1 MFRELAK
8 TCRLTSGSLAI
19 YPSASCRDAWEALDD
34 DWKSGALAQGK
45 SYLNYLYPQL
55 SAADY
60 MDFFFTGNRVRF
72 EDKYFARRRALDAL
86 VLAEC
91 TANTGEFLNDIINGI
106 FCICEESGWQLP
118 PHNTYI
124 RDTPQLPL
132 PDSQEPVLDLF
143 ACESGSILAAT
154 GYLLG
159 DKLDGFSPLIQKRIR
174 RELETR
180 IFHPY
185 LERYFWWMG
194 DGKDPLNNWTVWC
207 TQNVLLCAFLTDI
220 DDALRRRILV
230 KACQSVDYYLD
241 EFGEDG
247 CCVEGASYYRHSG
260 LCLFNIIEILNSVTG
275 NHFASLYQ
283 EPKIQNIASYIMNVH
298 IQDLYY
304 ANFADCSPVAGRC
317 GVREFLFARR
327 TGNENMAA
335 FAAKD
340 FMKGLS
346 ETLLLPQENN
356 LYYRLQNAF
365 TIKEIRS
372 CHEALES
379 ASPVSYPDIYYPSAG
394 LFIARDDVYFLTVK
408 AGCNGESH
416 GHNDTGSFIVYKNG
430 FPLIIDVGVESYT
443 KKTFSP
449 QRYEIWTMQSAYH
462 NLPTV
467 RGCMQKDG
475 NAYCAADIQTYFDHS
490 RCEIQMDI
498 APAYPPNSGLNRYI
512 RKAALVKGEGIR
524 LHDSFHLRDNP
535 SDSGSRP
542 DSHVV
547 LSFMTYERPELVQQT
562 DALLFHIGD
571 KGSLRISGGSFLRTE
586 TIPITDQRLM
596 TAWKHEI
603 YRILI
608 WAVNED
614 LDICI
619 C

>member
-1 MFRELAK
+1 MFHELAK
-8 TCRLTSGSLAI
+8 TCRLTPGPLTI
-19 YPSASCRDAWEALDD
+19 YPSASDRGSWESLEE
-34 DWKSGALAQGK
+34 DWKNSALALGR
-45 SYLNYLYPQL
+45 SYLNYVYPQL

-60 MDFFFTGNRVRF
+60 MDFSLTGNRVRF

-91 TANTGEFLNDIINGI
+91 TADTGEFLNDIINGI

-132 PDSQEPVLDLF
+132 PDPSEPVLDLF
-143 ACESGSILAAT
+143 ACESGSILAAVS
-154 GYLLG
+154 YLLG
-159 DKLDGFSPLIQKRIR
+159 DKLDNFSPLIRKRIR

-180 IFHPY
+180 VFTPY
-185 LERYFWWMG
+185 LERHFWWMG
-194 DGKDPLNNWTVWC
+194 DGKDTLNNWTIWC
-207 TQNVLLCAFLTDI
+207 TQNVLLCAFLIDI
-220 DDALRRRILV
+220 DNTLRRRILM
-230 KACQSVDYYLD
+230 KACQSVDYYLED
-241 EFGEDG
+241 FGEDG
-247 CCVEGASYYRHSG
+247 CCVEGAAYYRHSG
-260 LCLFNIIEILNSVTG
+260 LCLFNTLEILNGVTG
-275 NHFASLYQ
+275 NHFSSLYQ
-283 EPKIQNIASYIMNVH
+283 EPKIKNIASYIMNVH
-298 IQDLYY
+298 IQDKYY

-327 TGNENMAA
+327 TGNEPMAA
-335 FAAKD
+335 FAAED
-340 FMKGLS
+340 FMADLS

-356 LYYRLQNAF
+356 LYYRMQNAF
-365 TIKEIRS
+365 TLKDIRS
-372 CHEALES
+372 FKTPMEAS
-379 ASPVSYPDIYYPSAG
+379 APVSYPDIYYPGAG
-394 LFIARDDVYFLTVK
+394 LFIARDNVYFLAVK

-430 FPLIIDVGVESYT
+430 FPLLIDVGVESYT

-467 RGCMQKDG
+467 SGCMQKDG
-475 NAYCAADIQTYFDHS
+475 NAYGATGVQTCFDES

-498 APAYPPNSGLNRYI
+498 APAYPEESNLAHYI
-512 RKAALVKGEGIR
+512 RKAVLVKGEGIR
-524 LHDSFHLRDNP
+524 LHDSFRLRD
-535 SDSGSRP
+535 DTADAGSCT

-547 LSFMTYERPELVQQT
+547 LSFMTYERPDFEQQ
-562 DALLFHIGD
+562 AEGLLFRMGD

-596 TAWKHEI
+596 AAWKHDI

-608 WAVNED
+608 WAVAEEI
-614 LDICI
+614 DISI
-619 C
+619 Y